1 MTDPALEPEE
11 PTVPETSEEASH
23 TPNIAQKV
31 SRFGPANLQN
41 GSKFGK

>member
-11 PTVPETSEEASH
+11 PTVPETPEETPH

-31 SRFGPANLQN
+31 SRFGPSNLQN